1 MKEESQKIETVDE
14 NGNKVCF
21 EVLDIITVDDKEYAV
36 LLPEDN
42 ENEEESELL
51 IMRLKHDGE
60 DYQFEEIEDDDEFD
74 KVAAYIEEI
83 EDEIEDV

>member
-1 MKEESQKIETVDE
+1 MTEKNQKIETVDE

-42 ENEEESELL
+42 ENDEESELL
-51 IMRLKHDGE
+51 IMRLKQEGE
-60 DYQFEEIEDDDEFD
+60 EYLFEAIEDDDEFD
-74 KVAAYIEEI
+74 KVAAYIEEL
-83 EDEIEDV
+83 EDEIEE